1 MKKLLYMFVLLF
13 FTHLNAEI
21 VNVLD
26 VKGNKR
32 VSKETIKLYGNIN
45 LGSDY
50 SINDLDKILKNL
62 YETEFFE
69 DIKIE
74 IKNNILIIN
83 VKEYPIIN
91 EIIIEGEKAKKI
103 QEDIKK
109 RLQLKE
115 KESFIKSKLNDDVN
129 KIKKAYGTL
138 GFIFT
143 EVDTIVEEF
152 SENRINLTYKI
163 IKNKK
168 TKISKINFIGD
179 KKVKEKRL
187 RDIIASE
194 EDAFWKFITKNT
206 VLSDERSELDKR
218 LLKNYYKSIG
228 YYDVQIVSSNAEIN
242 ENNETVL
249 TYNINAGNRY
259 RIKKITTNIDQ
270 VFDKEVFFPLNE
282 KYKKI
287 IGKYYSPFSV
297 KKLLDDVDELI
308 DANDLQFVEHSVN
321 EIIEGESIEIKIN
334 IFEGSKE
341 LVERITIEGN
351 SVTNEAIIRGELL
364 LDEGDPFNK
373 LKLDKSIAK
382 LKAKGIFAK
391 VEKEISTGNIKN
403 TKRIKIKV
411 EEKPTGEIS
420 AGAGIGTDGGSFAF
434 NIKENNYLGE
444 GIRLNTYID
453 ARAESLKGAIEVTNP
468 NYQLTG
474 NELTFGLS
482 SQTNDKP
489 DSGYKNNIFATSI
502 GTKFE
507 QYTDVFLTPSLQ
519 LTYDDLEVQST
530 ASDALKKQA
539 GTSTDLAFTYGA
551 LRDKRNRTFKPTD
564 GNVLQFSQTL
574 PVYADGPY
582 MRNTLL
588 YNQYQTFGP
597 DVVGAAKFFVSGI
610 NSLDDVEDVKLSKR
624 LNLPSSKLR
633 GFAFGKIGPKD
644 GDDYIGGNYAYSL
657 NLETNLPNLLP
668 EATKTDVTAFFDV
681 GNVFGVDYDSSIDDS
696 NKIRS
701 STGLSANF
709 LSPVGPMTFIFAKSL
724 TKAETDETQGF
735 NFRLGTTF

>member
-1 MKKLLYMFVLLF
+1 MKKLLYLFVLLF

-21 VNVLD
+21 VNVIET
-26 VKGNKR
+26 KGNKR

-50 SINDLDKILKNL
+50 SINDLDQILKNL

-168 TKISKINFIGD
+168 TKIAKINFIGD

-287 IGKYYSPFSV
+287 IGKYYSPFSI

-351 SVTNEAIIRGELL
+351 SVTNEAVIRGELL

-382 LKAKGIFAK
+382 LNAKGIFAK
-391 VEKEISTGNIKN
+391 VEKEISIGDIKN

-434 NIKENNYLGE
+434 NIRENNYLGE
-444 GIRLNTYID
+444 GIKLNTYID
-453 ARAESLKGAIEVTNP
+453 ARADSLKEP
-468 NYQLTG
+468 LK
-474 NELTFGLS
+474 
-482 SQTNDKP
+482 SQ
-489 DSGYKNNIFATSI
+489 IQI
-502 GTKFE
+502 
-507 QYTDVFLTPSLQ
+507 
-519 LTYDDLEVQST
+519 
-530 ASDALKKQA
+530 
-539 GTSTDLAFTYGA
+539 
-551 LRDKRNRTFKPTD
+551 
-564 GNVLQFSQTL
+564 
-574 PVYADGPY
+574 
-582 MRNTLL
+582 
-588 YNQYQTFGP
+588 
-597 DVVGAAKFFVSGI
+597 
-610 NSLDDVEDVKLSKR
+610 
-624 LNLPSSKLR
+624 
-633 GFAFGKIGPKD
+633 
-644 GDDYIGGNYAYSL
+644 
-657 NLETNLPNLLP
+657 TNLLEMN
-668 EATKTDVTAFFDV
+668 
-681 GNVFGVDYDSSIDDS
+681 
-696 NKIRS
+696 
-701 STGLSANF
+701 
-709 LSPVGPMTFIFAKSL
+709 
-724 TKAETDETQGF
+724 
-735 NFRLGTTF
+735 